1 MSQVHTDSP
10 VQTLTPGATAGK
22 QAPAARR
29 SRARSLRPTVV
40 VGNGLKGAANLAWHA
55 FQAVNR
61 RVPFGSVQPKWA
73 PAPLLKSHER
83 SFPELGFP
91 RETDSLCPECVKA
104 LRARILN
111 GEADWRTLLQGK
123 PGEVRAQI
131 VERDGEVW
139 MEKTCKEHGRCE
151 DIMAMDSEFLRRM
164 ERLYPGRDFRMK
176 PDPFHNHG
184 SSTVKYGRGA
194 VLTVD
199 LTNRCNMM
207 CNPCFMDANQVGYV
221 HELSWDDVRQILD
234 NSIQVTPRRQMS
246 VQFSGGEPTI
256 SPYFLDAVAYS
267 RKVGYQSVQ
276 CATNGIRFAQDLDY
290 CHRAKAAGLR
300 LAYLQFDGVTNEAN
314 NHRGVGNLFDVKKRA
329 LENLK
334 TAGIDVTLVVTI
346 VNTVNNDQVGPIVRF
361 AIDNVD
367 KINAVSFQPVSFTG
381 RDEDIDDE
389 TRRKQRYTLSHLA
402 HDVKSQLGVTEPL
415 RDWYPLSASGPFSDL
430 RDQLDGIEA
439 EFGSLK
445 CGCHPNCGI
454 GTMLLV
460 NEQTKQAVPF
470 PQFLDTDRLLND
482 LKVITDTCRPKT
494 LTVAQFAMAVLR
506 NLRPSELPEG
516 LTLWELI
523 KIIDGHNGAR
533 LGLAE
538 KARYNWRIMM
548 VAGMW
553 FQDLFNYDFRRT
565 EMCII
570 PYGTQVGEVS
580 FCAYNTGVGWRQIVE
595 KMFSTHSTAQWFKE
609 KGRHPIYAAGK
620 SVPLDG
626 NERPIPASAIAR
638 PVREDVPALAS
649 AAATA
654 ARTTSGAPVHAGH

>member
-1 MSQVHTDSP
+1 MH
-10 VQTLTPGATAGK
+10 
-22 QAPAARR
+22 
-29 SRARSLRPTVV
+29 
-40 VGNGLKGAANLAWHA
+40 
-55 FQAVNR
+55 
-61 RVPFGSVQPKWA
+61 PKWA
-73 PAPLLKSHER
+73 PAPLLKSKDR
-83 SFPELGFP
+83 TFPQLGFP
-91 RETDSLCPECVKA
+91 RETDSLCPQCVKEV
-104 LRARILN
+104 REKIVG
-111 GEADWRTLLQGK
+111 GEADWRVLLQGK
-123 PGEVRAQI
+123 PGEVKARI
-131 VERDGEVW
+131 VERDGQIL
-139 MEKTCKEHGRCE
+139 MEKTCPKHGACE
-151 DIMAMDSEFLRRM
+151 DVMAIDSEFLRRM
-164 ERLYPGRDFRMK
+164 ERLYPGRDFKMT
-176 PDPFHNHG
+176 PDPYHNHG
-184 SSTVKYGRGA
+184 SSTVKFGRGA

-234 NSIQVTPRRQMS
+234 NSINVTPRRQMS
-246 VQFSGGEPTI
+246 VQFSGGEPTL
-256 SPYFLDAVAYS
+256 SPYFLDAVAYA

-276 CATNGIRFAQDLDY
+276 AATNGIRFAQDIDFAR
-290 CHRAKAAGLR
+290 RAKAAGMR

-334 TAGIDVTLVVTI
+334 AAGIDVTLVVTI

-361 AIDNVD
+361 AVDNID

-389 TRRKQRYTLSHLA
+389 TRKKQRYTLSHLA
-402 HDVKSQLGVTEPL
+402 HDVKNQLDFTEPL

-439 EFGSLK
+439 EWGSLK

-460 NEQTKQAVPF
+460 NQATKQAVPF
-470 PQFLDTDRLLND
+470 PKILNTDQLLED
-482 LKVITDTCRPKT
+482 LKLINDTCRAKP
-494 LTVAQFAMAVLR
+494 LTVLQFALAVVR
-506 NLRPSELPEG
+506 NLRPSELPPG
-516 LTLWELI
+516 LGMSDVITV
-523 KIIDGHNGAR
+523 IDGHNGAK
-533 LGLAE
+533 LGIAD

-548 VAGMW
+548 IAGMW

-580 FCAYNTGVGWRQIVE
+580 FCAYNTGIGWRQIVE

-609 KGRHPIYAAGK
+609 KGRHPIFAAGK
-620 SVPLDG
+620 SVPLADQAVASLPAPAAPAVVSSG
-626 NERPIPASAIAR
+626 PIPAAAIGR
-638 PVREDVPALAS
+638 PGQ
-649 AAATA
+649 AAAMA
-654 ARTTSGAPVHAGH
+654 MAGASVGGDSCGSGCGGH